1 LALDREDTLKK
12 AEKLLRQGRLDAAI
26 AEYVRVVEEYPR
38 DWNTANALG
47 DLYARGG
54 QPDKAAAQYSRI
66 AEHLMS
72 EGFYPKAAALY
83 KKLLKV
89 TPDDE
94 ETHLQLAELSAKQGL
109 LLDAK
114 TYFTAVVAK
123 RQARGDRAGAAEIVI
138 RLGSLDPSDIDARMA
153 AAAMIAETGDQ
164 MTAAIRYRGIYE
176 DLNEKERTDEALAAL
191 RESVKLNPY
200 DNDGRGIL
208 ARAAVAA
215 GDLETAR
222 GYLDRET
229 AGSDPTLL
237 MALAEIQLRLGEID
251 DARTLLPE
259 LLIADSDLR
268 MRLVDLAW
276 SLTGTHADEAFVCAD
291 AVVDDYIRVR
301 QFDEA
306 AAVLQEFATR
316 VSRHVPS
323 LLKLI
328 EVCVDGGLEST
339 MYEAQ
344 TQLTDAYLES
354 GQAMEARVVAED
366 LIAREPWEKAHIER
380 FRRALVML
388 RVDDPDT
395 LIAERLS
402 GQSPFMATD
411 PFMDLNESEPFLQP
425 RASTEDLDTSAMS
438 ALVVNAPVV
447 ESPVVA
453 AVAPPVTDDVVL
465 PTPPATAEPV
475 VPASAVVV
483 AAPAPP
489 KPAVPTRTVRGRK
502 AAKAPVEVSP
512 GEIDLTSALGGLA
525 DDDAGEGFQDFRLEV
540 TKQSG
545 ADQSAQHLT
554 IARAYIEM
562 GLTDEAIPA
571 LRTAAKSANLR
582 FEAASA
588 LARLYRQRGEAV
600 PAIEWFE
607 RAAEAPAPTV
617 DEGRALLYDLGTTLE
632 EAGETARALAVFL
645 ELQAEG
651 AEYRDVAI
659 RAERLAGQTGG

>member
-1 LALDREDTLKK
+1 MALDREDTLKK
-12 AEKLLRQGRLDAAI
+12 AEKLLRQGRLDGAI
-26 AEYVRVVEEYPR
+26 AEYVRVVEEFPR

-54 QPDKAAAQYSRI
+54 QTDKAAAQYGRI
-66 AEHLMS
+66 AEHLME

-89 TPDDE
+89 SPDDE
-94 ETHLQLAELSAKQGL
+94 ATQLQLAEISAKQGL

-114 TYFTAVVAK
+114 GYFNAVVTK
-123 RQARGDRAGAAEIVI
+123 RRARGDRAGTAEIVI

-153 AAAMIAETGDQ
+153 AAATVAEMGDGE
-164 MTAAIRYRGIYE
+164 TAAQRYREIHD
-176 DLNEKERTDEALAAL
+176 DLSEKGRSSEALAAL
-191 RESVKLNPY
+191 REAVRLNPF
-200 DNDGRGIL
+200 DKEGRGIL

-215 GDLETAR
+215 GDLEAAR

-229 AGSDPTLL
+229 AGSDPALM
-237 MALAEIQLRLGEID
+237 MALAEVELRLGNVDE
-251 DARTLLPE
+251 ARTLLPE
-259 LLIADSDLR
+259 LLASDRDLR

-276 SLTGTHADEAFVCAD
+276 SLSATHPDGAFVCAD
-291 AVVDDYIRVR
+291 AVVDDYIAVR

-306 AAVLQEFATR
+306 AAVLQEFSTR
-316 VSRHVPS
+316 IARHIPS

-366 LIAREPWEKAHIER
+366 LIAREPWEKAHIDR

-388 RVDDPDT
+388 HVDDPDS

-411 PFMDLNESEPFLQP
+411 PFMDLNSLDSVPETVHEPEP
-425 RASTEDLDTSAMS
+425 EPVAA
-438 ALVVNAPVV
+438 APVEPEPPAV
-447 ESPVVA
+447 EEPPAPAPLPPIEPKPAPVA
-453 AVAPPVTDDVVL
+453 AA
-465 PTPPATAEPV
+465 A
-475 VPASAVVV
+475 
-483 AAPAPP
+483 AAPAPVAS
-489 KPAVPTRTVRGRK
+489 KPSRAKKGKAVPEP
-502 AAKAPVEVSP
+502 AAA
-512 GEIDLTSALGGLA
+512 EIDLTSALGGLT
-525 DDDAGEGFQDFRLEV
+525 GEEPEPAPAAKKGGGLDEVFHDFRKEV
-540 TKQSG
+540 SKQSG
-545 ADQSAQHLT
+545 ADQSAQHMT
-554 IARAYIEM
+554 IARAYLEM
-562 GLTDEAIPA
+562 GLMDEAIPA
-571 LRTAAKSANLR
+571 LRTAAKSTQLR

-588 LARLYRQRGEAV
+588 LGRLYKQRGEAGS
-600 PAIEWFE
+600 AIEWLE

-617 DEGRALLYDLGTTLE
+617 DDGRALLYDLAITLE
-632 EAGETARALAVFL
+632 DAGETARALAVLL

-651 AEYRDVAI
+651 TEYKDVAE
-659 RAERLAGQTGG
+659 RAERLAGMQSGG

>member
-12 AEKLLRQGRLDAAI
+12 AEKLLRQGRLDGAI
-26 AEYVRVVEEYPR
+26 AEYVRVVEEFPR

-54 QPDKAAAQYSRI
+54 QTDKAAAQYGRI
-66 AEHLMS
+66 AEHLMD

-94 ETHLQLAELSAKQGL
+94 ATQLQLAELSAKQGL

-114 TYFTAVVAK
+114 GYFNAVVTK
-123 RQARGDRAGAAEIVI
+123 RRARGDRAGTAEIVI

-153 AAAMIAETGDQ
+153 AAATVAEMGDEE
-164 MTAAIRYRGIYE
+164 TAAQRYREIHD
-176 DLNEKERTDEALAAL
+176 DLSEKGRSDEALAAL
-191 RESVKLNPY
+191 REAVKLNPL
-200 DNDGRGIL
+200 DKEGRGIL

-215 GDLETAR
+215 GDLDAAR

-229 AGSDPTLL
+229 AGSDPALM
-237 MALAEIQLRLGEID
+237 MALAEVELRLGHVDE
-251 DARTLLPE
+251 ARTLLPE
-259 LLIADSDLR
+259 LLASDRDLR

-276 SLTGTHADEAFVCAD
+276 SLTGSHPDGAFICAD
-291 AVVDDYIRVR
+291 AVVDDYIAVR

-306 AAVLQEFATR
+306 AAVLQEFSTR
-316 VSRHVPS
+316 IARHVPS

-366 LIAREPWEKAHIER
+366 LIAREPWENAHIDR

-388 RVDDPDT
+388 HVDDPDS

-411 PFMDLNESEPFLQP
+411 PFMDLNSPDSVPEPVREP
-425 RASTEDLDTSAMS
+425 EAEPEPVA
-438 ALVVNAPVV
+438 AAPVDPEPPAV
-447 ESPVVA
+447 EEPPAPAPVPPVEQKPAPVA
-453 AVAPPVTDDVVL
+453 AA
-465 PTPPATAEPV
+465 
-475 VPASAVVV
+475 
-483 AAPAPP
+483 AAPAAAPA
-489 KPAVPTRTVRGRK
+489 KPARGKKGK
-502 AAKAPVEVSP
+502 AAPEPAAA
-512 GEIDLTSALGGLA
+512 EIDLTSALGGLTDEEA
-525 DDDAGEGFQDFRLEV
+525 EPAPAAKGSLDEVFHDFRKEV

-545 ADQSAQHLT
+545 ADQSAQHMT
-554 IARAYIEM
+554 IARAYLEM
-562 GLTDEAIPA
+562 GLMDEAIPA
-571 LRTAAKSANLR
+571 LRTAAKSPQLR

-588 LARLYRQRGEAV
+588 LGRLYKQRGEAGS
-600 PAIEWFE
+600 AIEWLE

-617 DEGRALLYDLGTTLE
+617 DDGRALLYDLAITLE
-632 EAGETARALAVFL
+632 DAGETARALAVLL

-651 AEYRDVAI
+651 SEYKDVAV
-659 RAERLAGQTGG
+659 RVERLAGMQSGG